1 MEEDMGKGLQMKSQ
15 DELIGEEGTYR
26 DQIDLKCQRKQ
37 HLPYKKRMAKD
48 RFVDAKSDVLSTI
61 PRTKEE
67 HEELNVLNNNFSE
80 RLEEVNKIS
89 SLPEEKG
96 KTIEDKDKI
105 NKNKKCVVMT

>member
-15 DELIGEEGTYR
+15 DELIGEE
-26 DQIDLKCQRKQ
+26 
-37 HLPYKKRMAKD
+37 D

-105 NKNKKCVVMT
+105 NKNKKCVEEILGPMLGSD

>member
-15 DELIGEEGTYR
+15 DELIGEE
-26 DQIDLKCQRKQ
+26 
-37 HLPYKKRMAKD
+37 D

>member
-15 DELIGEEGTYR
+15 DELIGEEGT
-26 DQIDLKCQRKQ
+26 
-37 HLPYKKRMAKD
+37 AKD

-105 NKNKKCVVMT
+105 NKNKKCEEILGPMLGSD